1 MPVSADSIVFAA
13 PGLTS
18 VEVGSGGVLQLLDN
32 GYAPSAAPLNSAD
45 SSATPPF
52 ADMRE
57 TMTLVAA
64 DPDQA
69 DVLTEIARLTS
80 IAEYVQA
87 FDGDELDTAA
97 PTITYKIKDSA
108 LTGGVTFILR
118 DLRIAGPRDFKAL
131 PHLPG
136 SKRRLVPISAEFTR
150 RGWLLGA
157 AEQKTGTFTYPTPL
171 QLDFTATSQNLLSP
185 LQVALLM
192 EEDTGATEGYL
203 IIAADDAYIKHAE
216 AESFS
221 TISGSPASTARS
233 GSSGGNVLRATT
245 TYAIKKTGFGFTKP
259 GAYAVLIKADNDST
273 GDYSVKATGAA
284 LGYTGAVIS
293 SAVSP
298 TTVIKS
304 SKTTC
309 HVHHCGTLFMP
320 RPLDYLRLDFTNLDG
335 VSGNFDVDDVIV
347 VYLHRATRILWHN
360 AMDTENGGTPDDAY
374 LYWDA
379 RPLTAT
385 APAVYL
391 LDADSYYDFGAMRG
405 DLLPVGLSSVAV
417 FWYSCDDN
425 ASNFL
430 YSGAAFAHG
439 VAITRYPAYLL
450 PE

>member
-1 MPVSADSIVFAA
+1 MPVSADSIIFAA
-13 PGLTS
+13 AGLTS
-18 VEVGSGGVLQLLDN
+18 VEVGSGGVLQLLDQ
-32 GYAPSAAPLNSAD
+32 GYAPTAAPLSTAD
-45 SSATPPF
+45 SSTLPPF
-52 ADMRE
+52 SDVRE
-57 TMTLVAA
+57 AMSLIASDA
-64 DPDQA
+64 DQA
-69 DVLTEIARLTS
+69 DVLTEIARLTA
-80 IAEYVQA
+80 IAEYVQS

-97 PTITYKIKDSA
+97 PTITYKIKGSS
-108 LTGGVTFILR
+108 LTAGVTYVLR
-118 DLRIAGPRDFKAL
+118 DLRVNMPRDFKAL

-136 SKRRLVPISAEFTR
+136 TKRRLLPISAELTR

-171 QLDFTATSQNLLSP
+171 QVNFTATSQNLLSP
-185 LQVALLM
+185 LQVALAM

-203 IIAADDAYIKHAE
+203 IVAADDDYIKHAE

-233 GSSGGNVLRATT
+233 GASGGNVLRATT
-245 TYAIKKTGFGFTKP
+245 TYAIKKTGYGFTKP
-259 GAYAVLIKADNDST
+259 GAYAVLIKCDNDST

-298 TTVIKS
+298 VTVIKS
-304 SKTTC
+304 TKNTC

-347 VYLHRATRILWHN
+347 VYLHRATRILWHG

-385 APAVYL
+385 APSTYL

-405 DLLPVGLSSVAV
+405 DLLPVGLNTVAV
-417 FWYSCDDN
+417 FWYSCDDTPT
-425 ASNFL
+425 NFL
-430 YSGAAFAHG
+430 YSGAAYAHG
-439 VAITRYPAYLL
+439 ASITRWPAYLL